1 MKKICLAL
9 FLVFSQ
15 SILAKVEVYQSTD
28 NTGLN
33 KLERIDGIEKYLI
46 DLSATLKNMETKLDE
61 QAKKMEEVSKEIAAL
76 KDNEAKRI
84 QSALGQKTTDATAIT
99 GEVEKLRADFTTL
112 KNEDIE
118 KLSRDVLQLKDKLQ
132 DLKDSQR

>member
-1 MKKICLAL
+1 VKKICVAMI
-9 FLVFSQ
+9 LVFSQ

-33 KLERIDGIEKYLI
+33 KLERIDGVEKYLI

-61 QAKKMEEVSKEIAAL
+61 QSKKMEEVSKEIASL

-118 KLSRDVLQLKDKLQ
+118 RLTRDVLQLKDKLQ
-132 DLKDSQR
+132 DMRDQTK